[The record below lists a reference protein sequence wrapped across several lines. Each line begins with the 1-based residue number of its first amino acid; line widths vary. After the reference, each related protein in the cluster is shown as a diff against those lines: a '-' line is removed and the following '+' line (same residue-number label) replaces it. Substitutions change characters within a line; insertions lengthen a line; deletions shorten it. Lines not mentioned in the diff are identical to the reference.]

1 MRNGID
7 LDDVMNVLDSLEER
21 EKAHGRKQSGKMLVG
36 KVEHFYDK
44 INVAAIKLT
53 APLAVGDIIEIGNEE
68 EAIRQR
74 IESMQIDRKDISK
87 ANAGDFVGIKLKY
100 KVDAGKDV
108 YKISA
113 EQ

>member
-87 ANAGDFVGIKLKY
+87 ANAGDFVGIKLK
-100 KVDAGKDV
+100 
-108 YKISA
+108 
-113 EQ
+113 